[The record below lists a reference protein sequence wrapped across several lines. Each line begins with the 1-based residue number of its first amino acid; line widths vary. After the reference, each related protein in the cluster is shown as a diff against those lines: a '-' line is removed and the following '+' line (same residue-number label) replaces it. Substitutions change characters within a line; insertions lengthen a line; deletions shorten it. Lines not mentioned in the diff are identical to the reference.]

1 MSFGA
6 HSLVVLAELVYE
18 NMKGG
23 WRRQKVA
30 AGGCSCGKVK
40 ISRVVVLCKGWLDGG
55 GLPGAEGFGAGGFS
69 VQLHCPFPA
78 WKGRRVF
85 YSEKCCLRC
94 KKPLG
99 WFQYKSLLKYKSKKL
114 CIPVSADLHGLQ
126 NKQCF
131 LPACFDI
138 TS

>member
-1 MSFGA
+1 M
-6 HSLVVLAELVYE
+6 
-18 NMKGG
+18 
-23 WRRQKVA
+23 A
-30 AGGCSCGKVK
+30 AGGCSYGKVK
-40 ISRVVVLCKGWLDGG
+40 ISRVMVLCKGWLDGDCQALSAL
-55 GLPGAEGFGAGGFS
+55 GLGGFS

-131 LPACFDI
+131 LPPCFDI
-138 TS
+138 NS